1 MRIAD
6 SACVLTRIVVLHKDF
21 HVTHVRT
28 VSVEELDAMAKSYL
42 TRITLGISLILG
54 CHSLTFHPDLL

>member
-6 SACVLTRIVVLHKDF
+6 SACVLTRIVVPHKDF

-28 VSVEELDAMAKSYL
+28 VSVEELDAMAKSYKDY
-42 TRITLGISLILG
+42 LGYKPYTWVSLSHL
-54 CHSLTFHPDLL
+54 SP